1 MGNDAQVVYPK
12 SMSDFKALLSNS
24 TFVVVDFSADW
35 CPPCKAVHPLYVKL
49 ASTSS
54 VPGHLTFASIDVDEV
69 PDVSLEYSVSAMPT
83 FLFFAEG
90 NLAAVDTN
98 GAVKASTSPGA
109 IMEQD
114 RVKGIRG
121 VDPRAL
127 VAVVG
132 ALKRA
137 ADARAKAS
145 LAKDTT
151 DNAAEAK
158 KEATAAEDSEK
169 KPAEDEKTVSG
180 GYTLGTDGGKR
191 ADWKMSLNA

>member
-1 MGNDAQVVYPK
+1 MGNDAQILSPK
-12 SMSDFKALLSNS
+12 SLSDFRSVLANN
-24 TFVVVDFSADW
+24 TFVVVDFSAEW
-35 CPPCKAVHPLYVKL
+35 CPPCKAVHPLFAKL
-49 ASTSS
+49 ASSS
-54 VPGHLTFASIDVDEV
+54 AVPSQLAFVEIDVDEV

-98 GAVKASTSPGA
+98 GAVKLATSPGA

-114 RVKGIRG
+114 RVKGLRG

-137 ADARAKAS
+137 ADARAKAEA
-145 LAKDTT
+145 AK
-151 DNAAEAK
+151 AEAPK
-158 KEATAAEDSEK
+158 AEANGANGAAKTEEDT
-169 KPAEDEKTVSG
+169 KTVSG
-180 GYTLGTDGGKR
+180 SYSMGTNGGKR
-191 ADWKMSLNA
+191 ADWKMSLN